1 MKINIFKKLKTF
13 FSLNFKS
20 FYYSTLLFFII
31 AVPLEAA
38 GTASK
43 IKNPIKAQ
51 SINQLIQEIIK
62 IFIAIGT
69 PIAVL
74 FLIYSGFK
82 FVMAR
87 GNSEKLIDARKT
99 FLWILVGIAILLGA
113 SVLSAVIKG
122 TVQQLGAGI

>member
-1 MKINIFKKLKTF
+1 LKVFSAGKALKI
-13 FSLNFKS
+13 
-20 FYYSTLLFFII
+20 
-31 AVPLEAA
+31 E
-38 GTASK
+38 
-43 IKNPIKAQ
+43 NPIKAQ

-62 IFIAIGT
+62 IVIAIGT

-82 FVMAR
+82 FVVAR
-87 GNSEKLIDARKT
+87 GNSGKLADARKT
-99 FLWILVGIAILLGA
+99 FLLVLVGIVILLGA